1 MLRSQAITLRTS
13 EIRQKLISDAEMTQ
27 EDRDKLTSEFA
38 GLESEL
44 RACLITENE
53 ERDKET
59 NLESRASDL
68 VARLSLPNFLT
79 AAISGTEVRGAE
91 LEYMSEAKLPSV
103 DELGWTVIPWEV
115 VAPRAEDETETRAD
129 AVTPAPANLK
139 RSVRTPLQRIFS
151 AGIAQ
156 YLGVSMPSVGFG
168 EQQWSRLSTAG
179 TAKTVTAGT
188 AIESTAAAFTT
199 YELTGIRSGISY
211 SIRQEDISKL
221 GPVLENS
228 LAADMRAALNDLVD
242 TQILTGDGTES
253 SGVTSPTG
261 LLAHLT
267 APSDPGSVAGIGDY
281 QAAVV
286 DAIDGGIH
294 AATESDV
301 RLLLGTTSYK
311 QLAKLATTEKVRQIA
326 RLRGEVAGLRSTN
339 KMPAAASNIQQ
350 ALAIGTRNLAGSA
363 VAPIWQGMRILRD
376 PYTDSNSSTIHLR
389 AAMLWNFDVIRTAPF
404 DLLKFK
410 LA

>member
-1 MLRSQAITLRTS
+1 MTKSQSLQLRMS
-13 EIRQKLISDAEMTQ
+13 EIRQRLISEPDLEQT
-27 EDRDKLTSEFA
+27 ERDKLTNEFSAKESEF
-38 GLESEL
+38 
-44 RACLITENE
+44 RAALIVENE
-53 ERDKET
+53 ERNKET

-68 VARLSLPNFLT
+68 VDRLSLPNFLT

-91 LEYMSEAKLPSV
+91 LEYMTEAKLPSV
-103 DELGWTVIPWEV
+103 DGLGWTVIPWEV
-115 VAPRAEDETETRAD
+115 VAPGADDETRAD
-129 AVTPAPANLK
+129 VTTPAPGNLK

-156 YLGVSMPSVGFG
+156 YLGVSMPSVGYG

-188 AIESTAAAFTT
+188 AIESTAAAFAT

-242 TQILTGDGTES
+242 TQILTGDGTTT

-267 APSDPGSVAGIGDY
+267 AGDDPGSVAGIGDY

-294 AATESDV
+294 AATEADV
-301 RLLLGTTSYK
+301 RLLLGTDTYK
-311 QLAKLATTEKVRQIA
+311 QLAKLTDTDKVRQIA
-326 RLRGEVAGLRSTN
+326 RLRGEVSGLRSTD
-339 KMPAAASNIQQ
+339 KMPAAASHIQQ

-376 PYTDSNSSTIHLR
+376 PYTNSSSSTIHLR
-389 AAMLWNFDVIRTAPF
+389 AAMLWNFDVIRTEPY

>member
-1 MLRSQAITLRTS
+1 MTKSQSLQLRMS
-13 EIRQKLISDAEMTQ
+13 EIRQRLISEPDLEQTK
-27 EDRDKLTSEFA
+27 RDKLTNEFSAKESEF
-38 GLESEL
+38 
-44 RACLITENE
+44 RAAIIVEDE

-68 VARLSLPNFLT
+68 VDRLSLPNFLT

-91 LEYMSEAKLPSV
+91 LEYMTEAKLPSV

-115 VAPRAEDETETRAD
+115 VAPGADDETRAD
-129 AVTPAPANLK
+129 VTTPAPANLK

-156 YLGVSMPSVGFG
+156 YLGVSMPSVGYG

-188 AIESTAAAFTT
+188 AIESTKAAFATF
-199 YELTGIRSGISY
+199 ELTGIRSGISY

-228 LAADMRAALNDLVD
+228 VAADMRAALNDLVD
-242 TQILTGDGTES
+242 TQILTGDGTTT

-267 APSDPGSVAGIGDY
+267 AGDDPGSVAGIGDY

-294 AATESDV
+294 AATEADV
-301 RLLLGTTSYK
+301 RLLLGTASYK
-311 QLAKLATTEKVRQIA
+311 QLAKLVDTDKVRQIA
-326 RLRGEVAGLRSTN
+326 RLRGEVSGLRSTD
-339 KMPAAASNIQQ
+339 KMPAAASNVQQ

-363 VAPIWQGMRILRD
+363 VAPIWQGLRIIRD
-376 PYTDSNSSTIHLR
+376 PYTNSSSSTIHLR
-389 AAMLWNFDVIRTAPF
+389 AAMLWNFDVIRTEPY

>member
-1 MLRSQAITLRTS
+1 MTKSQSLQLRMS
-13 EIRQKLISDAEMTQ
+13 EIRQRLISEPDLEQT
-27 EDRDKLTSEFA
+27 ERDKLTNEFSAKESEF
-38 GLESEL
+38 
-44 RACLITENE
+44 RAALIVENE

-68 VARLSLPNFLT
+68 VDRLSLPNFLT

-91 LEYMSEAKLPSV
+91 LEYMTEAKLPSV

-115 VAPRAEDETETRAD
+115 VAPRADDETRAD
-129 AVTPAPANLK
+129 VVTPAPANLK

-156 YLGVSMPSVGFG
+156 YLGVSMPSVGYG
-168 EQQWSRLSTAG
+168 EQQWSRIGTAG

-188 AIESTAAAFTT
+188 AIESTKAAFTT
-199 YELTGIRSGISY
+199 FELTGIRSGISY

-242 TQILTGDGTES
+242 TQILVGDGTTT

-267 APSDPGSVAGIGDY
+267 AGDDPGSVAGIGDY

-294 AATESDV
+294 AATEADV
-301 RLLLGTTSYK
+301 RLLLGTDTYK
-311 QLAKLATTEKVRQIA
+311 QLAKLVDTDKVRQIA

-350 ALAIGTRNLAGSA
+350 GLVIGTRNLAGSA

-376 PYTDSNSSTIHLR
+376 PYNSTSTIHLR
-389 AAMLWNFDVIRTAPF
+389 AAMLWNFDLIRTEPY

-410 LA
+410 LS

>member
-1 MLRSQAITLRTS
+1 MTKSQSLQLRMS
-13 EIRQKLISDAEMTQ
+13 EIRQRLISEPDLEQT
-27 EDRDKLTSEFA
+27 ERDKLTNEFSAKESEF
-38 GLESEL
+38 
-44 RACLITENE
+44 RAALIVENE
-53 ERDKET
+53 ERNKET

-68 VARLSLPNFLT
+68 VDRLSLPNFLT

-91 LEYMSEAKLPSV
+91 LEYMTEAKLPSV
-103 DELGWTVIPWEV
+103 DGLGWTVIPWEV
-115 VAPRAEDETETRAD
+115 VAPGADDETRAD
-129 AVTPAPANLK
+129 VTTPAPGNLK

-156 YLGVSMPSVGFG
+156 YLGVSMPSVGYG

-179 TAKTVTAGT
+179 TAQTVTAGT
-188 AIESTAAAFTT
+188 AIESTAAAFAT

-242 TQILTGDGTES
+242 TQILTGDGTTT

-267 APSDPGSVAGIGDY
+267 AGDDPGSVAGIGDY

-294 AATESDV
+294 AATEADV
-301 RLLLGTTSYK
+301 RLLLGTDSYK
-311 QLAKLATTEKVRQIA
+311 QLAKLTDTDKVRQIA
-326 RLRGEVAGLRSTN
+326 RLRGEVSGLRSTD

-376 PYTDSNSSTIHLR
+376 PYTNSNSSTIHLR
-389 AAMLWNFDVIRTAPF
+389 AAMLWNFDVIRTEPF